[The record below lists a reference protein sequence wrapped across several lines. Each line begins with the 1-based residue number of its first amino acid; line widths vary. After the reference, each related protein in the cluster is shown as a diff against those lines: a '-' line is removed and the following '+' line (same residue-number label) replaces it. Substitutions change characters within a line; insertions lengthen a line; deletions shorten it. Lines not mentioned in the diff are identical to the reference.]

1 MDVSVLIPKMIVFVV
16 LMVIGYLCAKTNFA
30 GREFTKDASKMVI
43 NVFMSATIIN
53 SVLVSDARLS
63 GGELLQVMLVLCM
76 AAISCRLVGLGDK
89 APLFELLIAV
99 MNNMFIALPVVET
112 LFGSQAVFYCSL
124 SCIPFNIL
132 LYTFGIYRLQG
143 GEGKGS
149 VRLRDIFSV
158 PLLATL
164 AALVI
169 FLLQPPVPPV
179 LKELAS
185 TMSAAT
191 MPLSMIVIGSSLG
204 SVSLLDAFKKGKLY
218 LMCVLRLLLCPLL
231 VWLLAGLI
239 TDDLMLRVTAT
250 IIAAA
255 PSGVVVSVLAI
266 QYDRDAVFTSEGVLL
281 STVFS
286 MYIHH
291 EADNSKFVESADAI
305 IRRNKEARKSKLH
318 TIRKARGFT
327 QQQLSEAAGVAL
339 RMVQLYEQKQNDLS
353 KAQAGVVIS
362 LAKALGCEVEDLI
375 D

>member
-76 AAISCRLVGLGDK
+76 SVSVCWVLAAVSCRLVGLGDK

-124 SCIPFNIL
+124 SCIPFNVL

-164 AALVI
+164 VALAI
-169 FLLQPPVPPV
+169 FLLRPPVPPV
-179 LKELAS
+179 VKELAS

-218 LMCVLRLLLCPLL
+218 LMCAIRLLLCPLL
-231 VWLLAGLI
+231 VWLLAGLM
-239 TDDLMLRVTAT
+239 TEDLMLRVTAT

-266 QYDRDAVFTSEGVLL
+266 QYDRDAVFTSEGILL

-286 MYIHH
+286 MLTIPLIV
-291 EADNSKFVESADAI
+291 SI
-305 IRRNKEARKSKLH
+305 IL
-318 TIRKARGFT
+318 
-327 QQQLSEAAGVAL
+327 
-339 RMVQLYEQKQNDLS
+339 
-353 KAQAGVVIS
+353 
-362 LAKALGCEVEDLI
+362 
-375 D
+375 

>member
-43 NVFMSATIIN
+43 NVFMTATIIN
-53 SVLVSDARLS
+53 SVLVSDACLS

-76 AAISCRLVGLGDK
+76 CVGVCWVLAAISCRLVGLGDK

-169 FLLQPPVPPV
+169 FLLQPPGPPV

-286 MYIHH
+286 M
-291 EADNSKFVESADAI
+291 
-305 IRRNKEARKSKLH
+305 L
-318 TIRKARGFT
+318 TIP
-327 QQQLSEAAGVAL
+327 LIVS
-339 RMVQLYEQKQNDLS
+339 
-353 KAQAGVVIS
+353 VI
-362 LAKALGCEVEDLI
+362 L
-375 D
+375 

>member
-53 SVLVSDARLS
+53 SVLVADARLS

-76 AAISCRLVGLGDK
+76 SMGVCWILAAISCRLVGLGDK

-124 SCIPFNIL
+124 SCIPFNVL

-149 VRLRDIFSV
+149 VRLRDIFSI

-164 AALVI
+164 VALVI
-169 FLLQPPVPPV
+169 FLLRPPVPPV
-179 LKELAS
+179 VKELTS
-185 TMSAAT
+185 TMAAAT

-218 LMCVLRLLLCPLL
+218 LMCVIRLLLCPLL
-231 VWLLAGLI
+231 VWLLAGLM
-239 TDDLMLRVTAT
+239 TEDLMLRVTAT

-266 QYDRDAVFTSEGVLL
+266 QYDRDAVFTSEGILL

-286 MYIHH
+286 MLTIPLIV
-291 EADNSKFVESADAI
+291 SI
-305 IRRNKEARKSKLH
+305 IL
-318 TIRKARGFT
+318 
-327 QQQLSEAAGVAL
+327 
-339 RMVQLYEQKQNDLS
+339 
-353 KAQAGVVIS
+353 
-362 LAKALGCEVEDLI
+362 
-375 D
+375 

>member
-43 NVFMSATIIN
+43 NVFMTATIIN

-76 AAISCRLVGLGDK
+76 CVGVCWVLAAISCRLVGLGDK

-179 LKELAS
+179 VKELAS

-286 MYIHH
+286 M
-291 EADNSKFVESADAI
+291 
-305 IRRNKEARKSKLH
+305 L
-318 TIRKARGFT
+318 TIP
-327 QQQLSEAAGVAL
+327 LIVS
-339 RMVQLYEQKQNDLS
+339 
-353 KAQAGVVIS
+353 VI
-362 LAKALGCEVEDLI
+362 L
-375 D
+375 

>member
-43 NVFMSATIIN
+43 NVFMTATIIN
-53 SVLVSDARLS
+53 SVLVSDACLS

-76 AAISCRLVGLGDK
+76 SVGVCWVLAAISCRLVGLGDK

-179 LKELAS
+179 VEELAS

-286 MYIHH
+286 M
-291 EADNSKFVESADAI
+291 
-305 IRRNKEARKSKLH
+305 L
-318 TIRKARGFT
+318 TIP
-327 QQQLSEAAGVAL
+327 LIVS
-339 RMVQLYEQKQNDLS
+339 
-353 KAQAGVVIS
+353 VI
-362 LAKALGCEVEDLI
+362 L
-375 D
+375 

>member
-30 GREFTKDASKMVI
+30 GREFTKDASTMVI
-43 NVFMSATIIN
+43 NVFMTATIIN
-53 SVLVSDARLS
+53 SVLVSDACLS

-76 AAISCRLVGLGDK
+76 CVGVCWVLAAISCRLVGLGDK

-179 LKELAS
+179 VKELAS

-286 MYIHH
+286 M
-291 EADNSKFVESADAI
+291 
-305 IRRNKEARKSKLH
+305 L
-318 TIRKARGFT
+318 TIP
-327 QQQLSEAAGVAL
+327 LIVS
-339 RMVQLYEQKQNDLS
+339 
-353 KAQAGVVIS
+353 VI
-362 LAKALGCEVEDLI
+362 L
-375 D
+375 

>member
-53 SVLVSDARLS
+53 SVLVADARLS
-63 GGELLQVMLVLCM
+63 GGELLRVMLVLCM
-76 AAISCRLVGLGDK
+76 SMGVCWILAAISCRLVGLGDK

-124 SCIPFNIL
+124 SCIPFNVL

-149 VRLRDIFSV
+149 VRLKDIFSV

-169 FLLQPPVPPV
+169 FLLHPPVPPV
-179 LKELAS
+179 VKELTS
-185 TMSAAT
+185 TMAAAT

-204 SVSLLDAFKKGKLY
+204 TVSPLDAFKKGKLY
-218 LMCVLRLLLCPLL
+218 LMCAIRLLLCPLL
-231 VWLLAGLI
+231 VWLLAGLM
-239 TDDLMLRVTAT
+239 TEDLMLRVTAT

-255 PSGVVVSVLAI
+255 PSGVIVSVLAI
-266 QYDRDAVFTSEGVLL
+266 QHDRDAVFTSEGILL

-286 MYIHH
+286 MLTIPLIV
-291 EADNSKFVESADAI
+291 SI
-305 IRRNKEARKSKLH
+305 IL
-318 TIRKARGFT
+318 
-327 QQQLSEAAGVAL
+327 
-339 RMVQLYEQKQNDLS
+339 
-353 KAQAGVVIS
+353 
-362 LAKALGCEVEDLI
+362 
-375 D
+375 

>member
-43 NVFMSATIIN
+43 NVFMTATIIN

-76 AAISCRLVGLGDK
+76 SVGVCWVLAAISCRLVGLGDK

-231 VWLLAGLI
+231 VWLLAGLM

-286 MYIHH
+286 M
-291 EADNSKFVESADAI
+291 
-305 IRRNKEARKSKLH
+305 L
-318 TIRKARGFT
+318 TIP
-327 QQQLSEAAGVAL
+327 LIVS
-339 RMVQLYEQKQNDLS
+339 
-353 KAQAGVVIS
+353 VI
-362 LAKALGCEVEDLI
+362 L
-375 D
+375 

>member
-43 NVFMSATIIN
+43 NVFMTATIIN
-53 SVLVSDARLS
+53 SVLVSDACLS

-76 AAISCRLVGLGDK
+76 SMGVCWVLAAVSCRLMGLGEK
-89 APLFELLIAV
+89 APLFELLVAV

-124 SCIPFNIL
+124 SCIPFNVL

-143 GEGKGS
+143 GDRQGG
-149 VRLRDIFSV
+149 VRLKDIFSV

-164 AALVI
+164 VALAI
-169 FLLQPPVPPV
+169 FLLHPPVPPV
-179 LKELAS
+179 VKELAS
-185 TMSAAT
+185 CMSAAT

-204 SVSLLDAFKKGKLY
+204 TVSLLDAFKNGKLY
-218 LMCVLRLLLCPLL
+218 VMSAIRLLLCPLL
-231 VWLLAGLI
+231 VWLLAGWM
-239 TDDLMLRVTAT
+239 TDDLMLRTTAT

-266 QYDRDAVFTSEGVLL
+266 QYGRDAVFTSEGVLL

-286 MYIHH
+286 M
-291 EADNSKFVESADAI
+291 
-305 IRRNKEARKSKLH
+305 L
-318 TIRKARGFT
+318 TIP
-327 QQQLSEAAGVAL
+327 L
-339 RMVQLYEQKQNDLS
+339 
-353 KAQAGVVIS
+353 VVF
-362 LAKALGCEVEDLI
+362 LI
-375 D
+375 L

>member
-1 MDVSVLIPKMIVFVV
+1 MDVSVLIPKMTVFVV
-16 LMVIGYLCAKTNFA
+16 LMVIGYLCAKTNCA

-43 NVFMSATIIN
+43 NVFMTATIIN

-76 AAISCRLVGLGDK
+76 CVGVCWVLAAISCRLVGLGDK

-286 MYIHH
+286 M
-291 EADNSKFVESADAI
+291 
-305 IRRNKEARKSKLH
+305 L
-318 TIRKARGFT
+318 TIP
-327 QQQLSEAAGVAL
+327 LIVS
-339 RMVQLYEQKQNDLS
+339 
-353 KAQAGVVIS
+353 VI
-362 LAKALGCEVEDLI
+362 L
-375 D
+375 

>member
-76 AAISCRLVGLGDK
+76 SVGVCWVLAAISCRLVGLGDK

-231 VWLLAGLI
+231 VWLLAGPM

-286 MYIHH
+286 M
-291 EADNSKFVESADAI
+291 
-305 IRRNKEARKSKLH
+305 L
-318 TIRKARGFT
+318 TIP
-327 QQQLSEAAGVAL
+327 
-339 RMVQLYEQKQNDLS
+339 
-353 KAQAGVVIS
+353 
-362 LAKALGCEVEDLI
+362 LI
-375 D
+375 VSFIL

>member
-43 NVFMSATIIN
+43 NVFMTATIIN
-53 SVLVSDARLS
+53 SVLVSDACLS

-76 AAISCRLVGLGDK
+76 CVGVCWVLAAISCRLVGLGDK

-179 LKELAS
+179 VKELAS

-231 VWLLAGLI
+231 VWLLAGPM

-286 MYIHH
+286 M
-291 EADNSKFVESADAI
+291 
-305 IRRNKEARKSKLH
+305 L
-318 TIRKARGFT
+318 TIP
-327 QQQLSEAAGVAL
+327 LIVS
-339 RMVQLYEQKQNDLS
+339 
-353 KAQAGVVIS
+353 VI
-362 LAKALGCEVEDLI
+362 L
-375 D
+375 

>member
-43 NVFMSATIIN
+43 NVFMTATIIN
-53 SVLVSDARLS
+53 SVLVSDACLS

-76 AAISCRLVGLGDK
+76 SVGVCWVLAAVSCRLVGLGDK

-124 SCIPFNIL
+124 SCIPFNVL

-164 AALVI
+164 VALVI
-169 FLLQPPVPPV
+169 FLLRPPVPPV
-179 LKELAS
+179 VKELAS

-218 LMCVLRLLLCPLL
+218 LMCVIRLLLCPLL
-231 VWLLAGLI
+231 VWLLAGLM

-286 MYIHH
+286 MLTIPLI
-291 EADNSKFVESADAI
+291 VAI
-305 IRRNKEARKSKLH
+305 IL
-318 TIRKARGFT
+318 
-327 QQQLSEAAGVAL
+327 
-339 RMVQLYEQKQNDLS
+339 
-353 KAQAGVVIS
+353 
-362 LAKALGCEVEDLI
+362 
-375 D
+375 

>member
-43 NVFMSATIIN
+43 NVFMTATIIN
-53 SVLVSDARLS
+53 SVLVSDACLS

-76 AAISCRLVGLGDK
+76 CVGVCWVLAAISCRLVGLGDK

-179 LKELAS
+179 VKELAS

-239 TDDLMLRVTAT
+239 MDDLMLRVTAT

-286 MYIHH
+286 M
-291 EADNSKFVESADAI
+291 
-305 IRRNKEARKSKLH
+305 L
-318 TIRKARGFT
+318 TIP
-327 QQQLSEAAGVAL
+327 LIVS
-339 RMVQLYEQKQNDLS
+339 
-353 KAQAGVVIS
+353 VI
-362 LAKALGCEVEDLI
+362 L
-375 D
+375 

>member
-76 AAISCRLVGLGDK
+76 SVSVCWVLAAISCRLVGLGDK

-218 LMCVLRLLLCPLL
+218 LMCVIRLLLCPLL
-231 VWLLAGLI
+231 VWLLAGLM

-255 PSGVVVSVLAI
+255 PSGVIVSVLAI
-266 QYDRDAVFTSEGVLL
+266 QYDRDAVFTSEGILL

-286 MYIHH
+286 MLTIPLI
-291 EADNSKFVESADAI
+291 VAI
-305 IRRNKEARKSKLH
+305 IL
-318 TIRKARGFT
+318 
-327 QQQLSEAAGVAL
+327 
-339 RMVQLYEQKQNDLS
+339 
-353 KAQAGVVIS
+353 
-362 LAKALGCEVEDLI
+362 
-375 D
+375 

>member
-43 NVFMSATIIN
+43 NVFMTATIIN

-76 AAISCRLVGLGDK
+76 CVGVCWVLAAISCRLVGLGDK

-169 FLLQPPVPPV
+169 FLLRPPEPPVV
-179 LKELAS
+179 KELTS
-185 TMSAAT
+185 TMADAT
-191 MPLSMIVIGSSLG
+191 MPQSMIVIGASLG
-204 SVSLLDAFKKGKLY
+204 SVSLLDAFKKGRLY

-231 VWLLAGLI
+231 VWLLAGLM

-266 QYDRDAVFTSEGVLL
+266 QYDRDAVFTSEGILL

-286 MYIHH
+286 MLTIPLI
-291 EADNSKFVESADAI
+291 VAI
-305 IRRNKEARKSKLH
+305 IL
-318 TIRKARGFT
+318 
-327 QQQLSEAAGVAL
+327 
-339 RMVQLYEQKQNDLS
+339 
-353 KAQAGVVIS
+353 
-362 LAKALGCEVEDLI
+362 
-375 D
+375 

>member
-76 AAISCRLVGLGDK
+76 SVGVCWVLAAISCRLVGLGDK

-204 SVSLLDAFKKGKLY
+204 TVSLLDAFKNGKLY
-218 LMCVLRLLLCPLL
+218 VMSAIRLLLCPLL

-286 MYIHH
+286 M
-291 EADNSKFVESADAI
+291 
-305 IRRNKEARKSKLH
+305 L
-318 TIRKARGFT
+318 TIP
-327 QQQLSEAAGVAL
+327 LIVS
-339 RMVQLYEQKQNDLS
+339 
-353 KAQAGVVIS
+353 VI
-362 LAKALGCEVEDLI
+362 L
-375 D
+375 

>member
-43 NVFMSATIIN
+43 NVFMTATIIN
-53 SVLVSDARLS
+53 SVLVSDACLS

-76 AAISCRLVGLGDK
+76 CVGVCWVLAAISCRLVGLGDK

-99 MNNMFIALPVVET
+99 MNNMFIAPPVVET

-281 STVFS
+281 STVFT
-286 MYIHH
+286 M
-291 EADNSKFVESADAI
+291 
-305 IRRNKEARKSKLH
+305 L
-318 TIRKARGFT
+318 TIP
-327 QQQLSEAAGVAL
+327 LIVS
-339 RMVQLYEQKQNDLS
+339 
-353 KAQAGVVIS
+353 VI
-362 LAKALGCEVEDLI
+362 L
-375 D
+375 

>member
-76 AAISCRLVGLGDK
+76 CVGVCWVLAAISCRLVGLGDK

-266 QYDRDAVFTSEGVLL
+266 QYDRDAVFTSEGILL

-286 MYIHH
+286 MLTIPLI
-291 EADNSKFVESADAI
+291 VAI
-305 IRRNKEARKSKLH
+305 IL
-318 TIRKARGFT
+318 
-327 QQQLSEAAGVAL
+327 
-339 RMVQLYEQKQNDLS
+339 
-353 KAQAGVVIS
+353 
-362 LAKALGCEVEDLI
+362 
-375 D
+375 

>member
-76 AAISCRLVGLGDK
+76 SVSVCWVLAAVSCRLVGLGDK

-124 SCIPFNIL
+124 SCIPFNVL

-164 AALVI
+164 VALAI
-169 FLLQPPVPPV
+169 FLLRPPVPPV
-179 LKELAS
+179 VKELAS

-218 LMCVLRLLLCPLL
+218 LMCAIRLLLCPLL
-231 VWLLAGLI
+231 VWLLAGLM

-266 QYDRDAVFTSEGVLL
+266 QYDRDAVFTSEGILL

-286 MYIHH
+286 MLTIPLI
-291 EADNSKFVESADAI
+291 VAI
-305 IRRNKEARKSKLH
+305 IL
-318 TIRKARGFT
+318 
-327 QQQLSEAAGVAL
+327 
-339 RMVQLYEQKQNDLS
+339 
-353 KAQAGVVIS
+353 
-362 LAKALGCEVEDLI
+362 
-375 D
+375 

>member
-43 NVFMSATIIN
+43 NVFMTATIIN
-53 SVLVSDARLS
+53 SVLVSDACLS
-63 GGELLQVMLVLCM
+63 GGELLQVMLVMCM
-76 AAISCRLVGLGDK
+76 CVGVCWVLAAISCRLVGLGDK

-286 MYIHH
+286 M
-291 EADNSKFVESADAI
+291 
-305 IRRNKEARKSKLH
+305 L
-318 TIRKARGFT
+318 TIP
-327 QQQLSEAAGVAL
+327 LIVS
-339 RMVQLYEQKQNDLS
+339 
-353 KAQAGVVIS
+353 VI
-362 LAKALGCEVEDLI
+362 L
-375 D
+375 

>member
-76 AAISCRLVGLGDK
+76 SVGVCWVLGAISCRLVGLGDRE
-89 APLFELLIAV
+89 PLFELLVAV

-124 SCIPFNIL
+124 SCIPFNVL

-149 VRLRDIFSV
+149 VRLKDIFSV

-164 AALVI
+164 VALVI
-169 FLLQPPVPPV
+169 FLLHPPVPPV
-179 LKELAS
+179 VKDLAS
-185 TMSAAT
+185 TMAAAT

-218 LMCVLRLLLCPLL
+218 LMCAIRLLLCPLL
-231 VWLLAGLI
+231 VWLLAGLM
-239 TDDLMLRVTAT
+239 TEDLMLRVTAT

-266 QYDRDAVFTSEGVLL
+266 QYDRDAVFTSEGILL

-286 MYIHH
+286 MLTIPLI
-291 EADNSKFVESADAI
+291 VAI
-305 IRRNKEARKSKLH
+305 IL
-318 TIRKARGFT
+318 
-327 QQQLSEAAGVAL
+327 
-339 RMVQLYEQKQNDLS
+339 
-353 KAQAGVVIS
+353 
-362 LAKALGCEVEDLI
+362 
-375 D
+375 

>member
-43 NVFMSATIIN
+43 NVFMTATIIN

-76 AAISCRLVGLGDK
+76 CVGVCWVLAAISCRLAGLGDK

-231 VWLLAGLI
+231 VWLLAGLM

-286 MYIHH
+286 M
-291 EADNSKFVESADAI
+291 
-305 IRRNKEARKSKLH
+305 L
-318 TIRKARGFT
+318 TIP
-327 QQQLSEAAGVAL
+327 LIVS
-339 RMVQLYEQKQNDLS
+339 
-353 KAQAGVVIS
+353 VI
-362 LAKALGCEVEDLI
+362 L
-375 D
+375 

>member
-76 AAISCRLVGLGDK
+76 SVGICWVLAAVSCRLVGLGDK

-124 SCIPFNIL
+124 SCIPFNVL

-164 AALVI
+164 VALVI
-169 FLLQPPVPPV
+169 FLLRPPVPPV
-179 LKELAS
+179 VKELAS

-218 LMCVLRLLLCPLL
+218 LMCVIRLLLCPLL
-231 VWLLAGLI
+231 VWLLAGLM

-255 PSGVVVSVLAI
+255 PSGVIVSVLAI
-266 QYDRDAVFTSEGVLL
+266 QYDRDAVFTSEGILL

-286 MYIHH
+286 MLTIPLI
-291 EADNSKFVESADAI
+291 VAI
-305 IRRNKEARKSKLH
+305 IL
-318 TIRKARGFT
+318 
-327 QQQLSEAAGVAL
+327 
-339 RMVQLYEQKQNDLS
+339 
-353 KAQAGVVIS
+353 
-362 LAKALGCEVEDLI
+362 
-375 D
+375 

>member
-1 MDVSVLIPKMIVFVV
+1 MDVSVLIPKMIGFVV

-76 AAISCRLVGLGDK
+76 SVGVCWVLAAISCRLVGLGDK

-179 LKELAS
+179 VKELAS

-231 VWLLAGLI
+231 VWLLAGLM

-286 MYIHH
+286 M
-291 EADNSKFVESADAI
+291 
-305 IRRNKEARKSKLH
+305 L
-318 TIRKARGFT
+318 TIP
-327 QQQLSEAAGVAL
+327 LIVS
-339 RMVQLYEQKQNDLS
+339 
-353 KAQAGVVIS
+353 VI
-362 LAKALGCEVEDLI
+362 L
-375 D
+375 

>member
-43 NVFMSATIIN
+43 NVFMTATIIN
-53 SVLVSDARLS
+53 SVLVSDACLS

-76 AAISCRLVGLGDK
+76 SVGVCWVLAAISCRLVGLGDK

-231 VWLLAGLI
+231 VWLLAGLM

-286 MYIHH
+286 M
-291 EADNSKFVESADAI
+291 
-305 IRRNKEARKSKLH
+305 L
-318 TIRKARGFT
+318 TIP
-327 QQQLSEAAGVAL
+327 LIVS
-339 RMVQLYEQKQNDLS
+339 
-353 KAQAGVVIS
+353 VI
-362 LAKALGCEVEDLI
+362 L
-375 D
+375 

>member
-76 AAISCRLVGLGDK
+76 SVGVCWVLAAISCRLVGLGDK

-179 LKELAS
+179 VKELAS

-239 TDDLMLRVTAT
+239 TDDLMLRFTAT

-286 MYIHH
+286 M
-291 EADNSKFVESADAI
+291 
-305 IRRNKEARKSKLH
+305 L
-318 TIRKARGFT
+318 TIP
-327 QQQLSEAAGVAL
+327 LIVS
-339 RMVQLYEQKQNDLS
+339 
-353 KAQAGVVIS
+353 VI
-362 LAKALGCEVEDLI
+362 L
-375 D
+375 

>member
-53 SVLVSDARLS
+53 SVLVADARLS

-76 AAISCRLVGLGDK
+76 SVGVCWVLAAISCRLVGLGDK
-89 APLFELLIAV
+89 APLFELLIGV
-99 MNNMFIALPVVET
+99 MNNMFIALPVAET
-112 LFGSQAVFYCSL
+112 FFGSQAVFYCSL
-124 SCIPFNIL
+124 SCIPFNVL

-143 GEGKGS
+143 GEGKGI
-149 VRLRDIFSV
+149 VRLRDIFSI

-164 AALVI
+164 VALVI
-169 FLLQPPVPPV
+169 FLLRPPVPPV
-179 LKELAS
+179 VKELAS

-204 SVSLLDAFKKGKLY
+204 SVSLLDAFKKGRLY

-231 VWLLAGLI
+231 VWLLAGLM

-266 QYDRDAVFTSEGVLL
+266 QYDRDAVFTSEGGLL

-286 MYIHH
+286 M
-291 EADNSKFVESADAI
+291 
-305 IRRNKEARKSKLH
+305 L
-318 TIRKARGFT
+318 TIP
-327 QQQLSEAAGVAL
+327 LIVS
-339 RMVQLYEQKQNDLS
+339 
-353 KAQAGVVIS
+353 VI
-362 LAKALGCEVEDLI
+362 L
-375 D
+375 

>member
-53 SVLVSDARLS
+53 SVLVSDACLS

-76 AAISCRLVGLGDK
+76 SVGVCWILAAVSCRLVGLGDK

-124 SCIPFNIL
+124 SCIPFNVL

-143 GEGKGS
+143 GAGKCS

-164 AALVI
+164 VALVI
-169 FLLQPPVPPV
+169 FLLRPPVPPV
-179 LKELAS
+179 AKELAS

-218 LMCVLRLLLCPLL
+218 LMCVIRLLLCPLL
-231 VWLLAGLI
+231 VWLLAGLM

-266 QYDRDAVFTSEGVLL
+266 QYDRDAVFTSEGILL

-286 MYIHH
+286 MLTIPLI
-291 EADNSKFVESADAI
+291 VAI
-305 IRRNKEARKSKLH
+305 IL
-318 TIRKARGFT
+318 
-327 QQQLSEAAGVAL
+327 
-339 RMVQLYEQKQNDLS
+339 
-353 KAQAGVVIS
+353 
-362 LAKALGCEVEDLI
+362 
-375 D
+375 

>member
-53 SVLVSDARLS
+53 SVLVSVARLS

-76 AAISCRLVGLGDK
+76 SVSVCWVLAAVSCRLVGLGDK

-124 SCIPFNIL
+124 SCIPFNVL

-164 AALVI
+164 VALVI
-169 FLLQPPVPPV
+169 FLLRPPVPPV
-179 LKELAS
+179 VKELAS

-218 LMCVLRLLLCPLL
+218 LMCAIRLLLCPLL
-231 VWLLAGLI
+231 VWLLAGLM

-255 PSGVVVSVLAI
+255 PSGVIVSVLAI
-266 QYDRDAVFTSEGVLL
+266 QYDRDAVFTSEGILL

-286 MYIHH
+286 MLTIPLI
-291 EADNSKFVESADAI
+291 VAI
-305 IRRNKEARKSKLH
+305 IL
-318 TIRKARGFT
+318 
-327 QQQLSEAAGVAL
+327 
-339 RMVQLYEQKQNDLS
+339 
-353 KAQAGVVIS
+353 
-362 LAKALGCEVEDLI
+362 
-375 D
+375 